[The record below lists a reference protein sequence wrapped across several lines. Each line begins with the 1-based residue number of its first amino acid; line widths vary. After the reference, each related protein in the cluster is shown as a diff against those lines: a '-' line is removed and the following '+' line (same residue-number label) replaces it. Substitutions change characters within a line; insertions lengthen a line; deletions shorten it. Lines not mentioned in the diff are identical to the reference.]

1 MAITISWSSEIT
13 VQNSTELRKVGV
25 WYVDGVETG
34 TVSICV
40 DSDGN
45 PVISDEDLITKLDW
59 QNTFNNGNS

>member
-13 VQNSTELRKVGV
+13 VRNSIELCKVGV
-25 WYVDGVETG
+25 WYLDGVETG
-34 TVSICV
+34 TVSIRL

-45 PVISDEDLITKLDW
+45 PIMSDEDLITKLEW